1 MPMRWIL
8 PSLLLM
14 SGCVSLPTIP
24 APWEPTET
32 QLAEPTPVREA
43 ATPAWTRIGTSIRGK
58 PIEAVTL
65 GSGPRRVYV
74 IGGMLGDEPEGPA
87 AAEKLPGLMLGDL
100 IAESGERATI
110 RIVRD
115 MNPDGTSSGTRGNTR
130 GIDLN
135 RNWPSRD
142 YRPETRPAANSGRR
156 AASELEVNV
165 VLDDLKAFKPD
176 VVVVLGSAATGR
188 GPAVV
193 CPDRA
198 TAAYDFSAAA
208 RGEDPRWVVD
218 RAPSPVLPGSV
229 QSLVGKDM
237 KKSVLTV
244 DLRRGSDAATN
255 ARAIRAGLLTLT
267 GATAAKPAPRPTT
280 TASEPLKAP
289 ILGGR

>member
-8 PSLLLM
+8 PSLLVLA
-14 SGCVSLPTIP
+14 GCSSLPTIP

-43 ATPAWTRIGTSIRGK
+43 ATPVWTRIGTSIRGK

-74 IGGMLGDEPEGPA
+74 IGGMQGDEPEGPA
-87 AAEKLPGLMLGDL
+87 AAAKLPGLLLGDL

-142 YRPETRPAANSGRR
+142 YHPETRPAANAGRR
-156 AASELEVNV
+156 AASELEINT

-188 GPAVV
+188 GPAVIA
-193 CPDRA
+193 PDRA
-198 TAAYDFSAAA
+198 PAAYDFSAAA
-208 RGEDPRWVVD
+208 RREDPRWIVD
-218 RAPSPVLPGSV
+218 RGPATVLPGSV

-237 KKSVLTV
+237 KKVVLTV
-244 DLRRGSDAATN
+244 DLRRGSDTSTN

-267 GATAAKPAPRPTT
+267 GTAKAAPRPTT